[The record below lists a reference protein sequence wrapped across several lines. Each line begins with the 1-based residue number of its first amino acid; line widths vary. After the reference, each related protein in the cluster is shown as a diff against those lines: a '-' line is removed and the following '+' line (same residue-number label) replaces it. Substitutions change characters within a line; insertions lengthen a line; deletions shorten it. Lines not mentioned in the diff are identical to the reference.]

1 MIHTERIAN
10 TERHLDIAKANN
22 QRAEDKAKELKVL
35 NRSLFRPAVTWNK
48 VSFDCHPMIRNQ
60 RTDHNAILFTS
71 YRKPN

>member
-48 VSFDCHPMIRNQ
+48 VSFDCNPTIRIQ
-60 RTDHNAILFTS
+60 RADHNAILFTS

>member
-1 MIHTERIAN
+1 MIHIERIAN

-48 VSFDCHPMIRNQ
+48 VSFDCN
-60 RTDHNAILFTS
+60 
-71 YRKPN
+71 

>member
-1 MIHTERIAN
+1 MIDTERIAN

-48 VSFDCHPMIRNQ
+48 VSLDRE
-60 RTDHNAILFTS
+60 
-71 YRKPN
+71 

>member
-1 MIHTERIAN
+1 MIDTERIAN

-48 VSFDCHPMIRNQ
+48 VSFGCSTTIRIQ
-60 RTDHNAILFTS
+60 
-71 YRKPN
+71 